1 MHVLWHI
8 NQPAKGNNMTQ
19 FSFQALCAHYGI
31 HPSVALENEAI
42 VEALKARDDEAVE
55 RILKEEF

>member
-1 MHVLWHI
+1 
-8 NQPAKGNNMTQ
+8 MTQ

-31 HPSVALENEAI
+31 HPEIALENENI